1 MDVAM
6 PASYRPELGAAGRQD
21 VEALLQHGY
30 RWTRAAY
37 DVVPPVAEQVA
48 PALTVAAQLYEAEQ
62 YEAAIQQIAGAVRLV
77 RQARQVYPALPEL

>member
-1 MDVAM
+1 ML
-6 PASYRPELGAAGRQD
+6 ASYLPERGAARRYD
-21 VEALLQHGY
+21 VEALLQHSY
-30 RWTRAAY
+30 KWTRAAH

-62 YEAAIQQIAGAVRLV
+62 YQAALRQIAGAVQLV